1 LRSGI
6 GRPEKNVQRPAYL
19 RGKADRTTVRL
30 PSLFQE
36 IAVEARKPEAAK
48 LADLPS
54 AGKTV
59 DPKRAQEVKG
69 GVKYTMFLA
78 DGTPCR

>member
-1 LRSGI
+1 M
-6 GRPEKNVQRPAYL
+6 
-19 RGKADRTTVRL
+19 
-30 PSLFQE
+30 
-36 IAVEARKPEAAK
+36 EARKPEAAK